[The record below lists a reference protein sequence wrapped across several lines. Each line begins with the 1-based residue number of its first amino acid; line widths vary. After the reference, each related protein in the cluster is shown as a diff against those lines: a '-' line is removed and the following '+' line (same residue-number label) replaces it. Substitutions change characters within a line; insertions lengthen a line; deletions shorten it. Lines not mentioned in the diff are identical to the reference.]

1 MTSLPSLSI
10 SSPTCLQKVVHIP
23 VVTSKLDSTQPCN
36 RNYRFPFLAS
46 EIFQT
51 EINSLFDKFFEAPP
65 EPEVQTQATVGEN
78 ESSGDDQEY
87 KSAVMLESEDEV
99 K

>member
-1 MTSLPSLSI
+1 M
-10 SSPTCLQKVVHIP
+10 
-23 VVTSKLDSTQPCN
+23 VTSKLDSTQPCN